1 MPAKDLGTKHT
12 CFKCGAKFYD
22 LKKPHLTC
30 PKCGA
35 NQRDAPAQKSAPA
48 EKRPKV
54 VVAEPAP
61 EIEEVGEVGE
71 EVFEELDEDV
81 AEEDEP

>member
-1 MPAKDLGTKHT
+1 MPPKDLGTKHT

-22 LKKPHLTC
+22 LKKSQVLC

-35 NQRDAPAQKSAPA
+35 NQRDAPTQKAAPA
-48 EKRPKV
+48 EKRAKV

-61 EIEEVGEVGE
+61 EVEEVAEEGE

-81 AEEDEP
+81 VEEDEP